1 MHHHL
6 SKYAAFS
13 LAGAVVT
20 ICSTKS
26 VVAFV
31 GPSPKY
37 LHNIRTSS
45 SSPSTATTTTTTS
58 INGYLD
64 NLTRE
69 LNAPDSNPDPDGE
82 SRDATKM
89 DKSQVTSYGPGS
101 FQGFIDFDEFDGGDG
116 QMGVSGDGKSGLDK
130 MDDVPQIAK
139 SKMMSAKNAWGTS
152 SGYADK
158 LRDQNPKMDT
168 ARAQQ
173 LENWSNQQEVR
184 GKNQQLKEMSDNF
197 DSKTSSA
204 EENWRQLAKFGVER
218 TQDFDMDET
227 FGPVTVGNTLEGV
240 IVLKTA
246 MNKVVTHDIFLRNPY
261 MGFSDFRAAFTSDT
275 PMDWSVEPREGSL
288 KQREDTH
295 FIVKFRPQGPGLIQ
309 GYLVIETEDVKK
321 TWQVQ
326 GST

>member
-1 MHHHL
+1 
-6 SKYAAFS
+6 
-13 LAGAVVT
+13 
-20 ICSTKS
+20 
-26 VVAFV
+26 
-31 GPSPKY
+31 
-37 LHNIRTSS
+37 
-45 SSPSTATTTTTTS
+45 
-58 INGYLD
+58 
-64 NLTRE
+64 
-69 LNAPDSNPDPDGE
+69 
-82 SRDATKM
+82 M
-89 DKSQVTSYGPGS
+89 DESQVTSYGPGS
-101 FQGFIDFDEFDGGDG
+101 FQGFVDFHEFDGGDG

-152 SGYADK
+152 SGYADQ
-158 LRDQNPKMDT
+158 LRSQNPKMDT

-173 LENWSNQQEVR
+173 LENWANQQEVR
-184 GKNQQLKEMSDNF
+184 AKNQQLKEMSDNF

-227 FGPVTVGNTLEGV
+227 FGPVTVGDTLEGV
-240 IVLKTA
+240 IALKTA
-246 MNKVVTHDIFLRNPY
+246 MNKVVTHDIFVSPPNSIPCPNSHPVFFASLAFLTCCCPCPQLRNPY

-275 PMDWSVEPREGSL
+275 PMDWSVEPQEGSL

-295 FIVKFRPQGPGLIQ
+295 FVVKFKPQGPGLIQ
-309 GYLVIETEDVKK
+309 GYLVIETEDFKK